1 VKARRARLLAAAA
14 ALATGW
20 IAVPHAVPLYDGLG
34 VPDEPYRYVNPPA
47 GYQKTPPPSSSTTTV
62 PAAHGASTGDGFYA
76 TTKEQS
82 PQFGV
87 FIATGSIAA
96 PATAK
101 SVTITITQQAP
112 TDKTPGG
119 PVDGNVYQVTLLAD
133 GAPTATLA
141 PAAKDSLVTL
151 IRATSAKVAN
161 ATVYY
166 KPPGGK
172 WTALPSQRGGTDSF
186 QAYFQ
191 GAGQYAVVA
200 GSADGG
206 SSSSHQALIIG
217 LLALVVLAMVG
228 AIVLI
233 RLSRRATPEP

>member
-1 VKARRARLLAAAA
+1 MRARRARLLAAAA
-14 ALATGW
+14 ALATAW

-34 VPDEPYRYVNPPA
+34 VPDEPYRYVTPPA
-47 GYQKTPPPSSSTTTV
+47 GYPRTPAASSSTTTV
-62 PAAHGASTGDGFYA
+62 PATNGASSGDGFYA

-87 FIATGSIAA
+87 FISAGAITG
-96 PATAK
+96 PASAK
-101 SVTITITQQAP
+101 TVTITITQQAP

-133 GAPTATLA
+133 SSPTATLA
-141 PAAKDSLVTL
+141 AAAKDSLVTL
-151 IRATSAKVAN
+151 IRATSTKIAD
-161 ATVYY
+161 ATIYY
-166 KPPGGK
+166 KPKGGS

-191 GAGQYAVVA
+191 GAGLYAVVA
-200 GSADGG
+200 GTATAG
-206 SSSSHQALIIG
+206 SSSHRVLIIG
-217 LLALVVLAMVG
+217 LLALVVGAMAG

-233 RLSRRATPEP
+233 RLSRRTTPEP

>member
-1 VKARRARLLAAAA
+1 MRARRARFLAATA
-14 ALATGW
+14 ALATAW

-34 VPDEPYRYVNPPA
+34 VPDEPYRYVSPPA
-47 GYQKTPPPSSSTTTV
+47 GYQKTPAPSSSTTTL
-62 PAAHGASTGDGFYA
+62 PAANGLSTGDGLYA
-76 TTKEQS
+76 STKEQS
-82 PQFGV
+82 PQFSV
-87 FIATGSIAA
+87 FIAAGSIAT
-96 PATAK
+96 PPTAK
-101 SVTITITQQAP
+101 TATITITQQAP

-133 GAPTATLA
+133 GAPTAKLA
-141 PAAKDSLVTL
+141 TSAQDSLVAL
-151 IRATSAKVAN
+151 IRATSAKIAN
-161 ATVYY
+161 ATIYY
-166 KPPGGK
+166 KPAGGK

-206 SSSSHQALIIG
+206 SSSSHQVLIIG
-217 LLALVVLAMVG
+217 LLVLVVLAMVG

-233 RLSRRATPEP
+233 RLSRRITPVP